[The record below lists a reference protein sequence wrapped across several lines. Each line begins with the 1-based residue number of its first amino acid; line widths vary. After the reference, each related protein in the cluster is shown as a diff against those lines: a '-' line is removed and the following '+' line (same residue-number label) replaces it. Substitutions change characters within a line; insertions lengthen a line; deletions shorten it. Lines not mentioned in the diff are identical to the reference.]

1 MADILFEL
9 VKTGLIEKLDGDDS
23 RFKKMQAASSALAK
37 EFCKDRYELIPAI
50 LAALDT
56 QIVATAPMLMKAKEA
71 LLREWP
77 TLDSVYPDPP
87 IMLLRAILF
96 DACQRASSGVNSAIL
111 WLSAVD
117 TLPYSTLGKEEAAVQ
132 QMLNGF
138 ADDMER
144 ESANATSS
152 KVKRVTAVRIETSA
166 TAAEYK
172 PHTVDR
178 AQLHNNIAAAF
189 GPRHKNGKPA
199 LENPNPYWT
208 NNYEDWSWEAAKRL
222 HVTLADEFDAL
233 AQNISEQQLDSHKKL
248 LTSLKTFEANVH
260 EAIEESLSKTSVEKI
275 QLNTLWWFEALYSPS
290 LRMSYRE
297 LDPQLA
303 AVVMAIDLL
312 AVCTAVPATSVA
324 YVLAE
329 AVARLP
335 NADYENTLPL
345 ASIIANL
352 SQLRATLPESWPSA
366 LAPAPKD
373 GRLSLRD
380 VAFCA
385 LSGGETDAEKLL
397 KRAAVRPETTISLPQ
412 FARAIFRQEQALR
425 LAKGA
430 KA

>member
-1 MADILFEL
+1 MTEILFEL

-37 EFCKDRYELIPAI
+37 AFCKDRYQLIPAI

-56 QIVATAPMLMKAKEA
+56 KIVATAPMLMKAKEA

-117 TLPYSTLGKEEAAVQ
+117 TLPYSTLGKEEAAVR

-138 ADDMER
+138 ADDMGR
-144 ESANATSS
+144 EIANATST
-152 KVKRVTAVRIETSA
+152 KVKRVTAVQMETSA
-166 TAAEYK
+166 LAAEYE
-172 PHTVDR
+172 PFTVDR
-178 AQLHNNIAAAF
+178 AQLHNRIVAAF
-189 GPRHKNGKPA
+189 CPQQENGQPA
-199 LENPNPYWT
+199 LVNPNPHWSNQT
-208 NNYEDWSWEAAKRL
+208 HQWSWEAAKRL

-233 AQNISEQQLDSHKKL
+233 AQNISEQQSESHSQL
-248 LTSLKTFEANVH
+248 LTSLKTFEANVQD
-260 EAIEESLSKTSVEKI
+260 AIEESLSKTSAEKI

-312 AVCTAVPATSVA
+312 AVCTSVPATSVA

-335 NADYENTLPL
+335 NAGYEKPLPL

-352 SQLRATLPESWPSA
+352 SKLKAALPESWLTA

-385 LSGGETDAEKLL
+385 LANAQTDAEKLL
-397 KRAAVRPETTISLPQ
+397 KRAAVPPETTISLPQ

-425 LAKGA
+425 LATGA
-430 KA
+430 KL